1 MITDQKTTGQ
11 KITDQKT
18 TDEKTIEISAAKTT
32 LLGSLTIENV
42 SRRGFLQGMFSAGA
56 FVLCARLVPEPL
68 WADVKVVSEIDAAA
82 FHPSLWVG
90 IQTDGLVYIVAHRS
104 EMGNGVRT
112 SLPRILADELDAD
125 WARVHVVQGD
135 GNEAYGSQDTDG
147 SHSVRE
153 FFDVL
158 REAGATA
165 RLMLVRAA
173 AQQWGVPES
182 QCVADPVHIVSD
194 LNSSRKLG
202 YGELASLAA
211 KLPVPKKEEV
221 KLKSP
226 DAWRYIGKP
235 AKGLDAPDVCAGKA
249 IFGMDVRI
257 DGMLYA
263 AVARPPVLGGKV
275 KSLDDKAALQVIGV
289 KKTIAIDPFTP
300 PHAAQPLG
308 GVAVIADNTWAAF
321 KGRNKLQ
328 IAWENGSHGVYNSAT
343 YKKDLQ
349 ETARQPGKVVQQ
361 VGDVDAEFSKGGKI
375 VEAEYYAPHLAHA
388 SMEPPVA
395 VADVRGDVRGDKVTV
410 WSPTQDPQGV
420 QEQVAKALRIKKE
433 DVVCH
438 VTFLGGGFGRKS
450 LPDYAVEAA
459 ILSKKTG
466 RPMKVVWSRE
476 DDIKFDY
483 FHSVAAMYMKAAL
496 DDNGKPKAWLQRS
509 VFPPISSTFDVN
521 AVYGSDGEMSLG
533 WTPFPFDVPNV
544 RAENGKATAHVRIG
558 WLRSVA
564 NIYHAFAVQSFA
576 NELAYA
582 ANRDPFD
589 YLLAL
594 MGPPRILDSGAKNS
608 NGTAEKYPFDLARLR
623 HVAELAAEKSQW
635 GKRKFGKGSG
645 MGIAVHRSF
654 LTYVATVVEAEVD
667 SQGAVTIPHVHTV
680 VDAGIVANPEMVR
693 QQFEGAA
700 VFGTSIARTGEITA
714 TNGAIDQSNFSD
726 YPVARMNEAP
736 YQTDIHIV
744 QSTAPPA
751 GVGEPGVPPFI
762 PALCNAIF
770 VATGKRVRELP
781 LSRNGFS

>member
-1 MITDQKTTGQ
+1 MIPTATS
-11 KITDQKT
+11 KIDTKALAPNR
-18 TDEKTIEISAAKTT
+18 ISK
-32 LLGSLTIENV
+32 LTIENV

-56 FVLCARLVPEPL
+56 VVLCARLVPRPL
-68 WADVKVVSEIDAAA
+68 WAEGILAEGGPTAAIDASA
-82 FHPSLWVG
+82 FRPSLWVG
-90 IQTDGLVYIVAHRS
+90 IQTDGVVYIVAHRS

-135 GNEAYGSQDTDG
+135 GDERYGSQDTDG

-153 FFDVL
+153 FFDAL

-182 QCVADPVHIVSD
+182 QCVADPVHVVSD
-194 LNSSRKLG
+194 RNSTRKLG
-202 YGELASLAA
+202 YGELASAAA

-226 DAWRYIGKP
+226 ADWRYIGKP
-235 AKGLDAPDVCAGKA
+235 AKGLDAPDLCAGKPM
-249 IFGMDVRI
+249 FGMDVRLE
-257 DGMLYA
+257 GMLYA

-275 KSLDDKAALQVIGV
+275 KSLDDKAALQVLGV
-289 KKTIAIDPFTP
+289 KRTIPIDPFTASP
-300 PHAAQPLG
+300 AAQPLG
-308 GVAVIADNTWAAF
+308 GVAVIADNTWSAF

-328 IAWENGSHGVYNSAT
+328 IAWENGSHGVYNST
-343 YKKDLQ
+343 QFKKELQ
-349 ETARQPGKVVQQ
+349 ETARQPGKLVHS
-361 VGDVDAEFSKGGKI
+361 VGDVDAEFAKGGKI
-375 VEAEYYAPHLAHA
+375 VEAEYFAPHLAHA

-395 VADVRGDVRGDKVTV
+395 VADVQGEKVTV
-410 WSPTQDPQGV
+410 WLPTQDPQGV
-420 QEQVAKALRIKKE
+420 QEQVAKALGTKKE
-433 DVVCH
+433 DVTCH
-438 VTFLGGGFGRKS
+438 VTLLGGGFGRKS

-459 ILSKKTG
+459 VLSKKTG
-466 RPMKVVWSRE
+466 KPVKVVWSRE

-483 FHSVAAMYMKAAL
+483 FHSVAAMYMKASL
-496 DDNGKPKAWLQRS
+496 DEAGKPKAWLQRS
-509 VFPPISSTFDVN
+509 VFPPIGSTFN
-521 AVYGSDGEMSLG
+521 ESAVYGGDGEMSMG
-533 WTPFPFDVPNV
+533 WNPLPFDLPNF

-594 MGPPRILDSGAKNS
+594 LGPPRILDSAAHAQPGI
-608 NGTAEKYPFDLARLR
+608 AEKYPYDIGRLR
-623 HVAELAAEKSQW
+623 HVAELVADKSGW
-635 GKRKFGKGSG
+635 GKRKLGKGSG

-667 SQGAVTIPHVHTV
+667 SSGAVRIPQVHTV
-680 VDAGIVANPEMVR
+680 VDAGIVVNPEMVR

-700 VFGTSIARTGEITA
+700 VFGSSIARTGEITA
-714 TNGAIDQSNFSD
+714 TGGAIDQSNFSD
-726 YPVARMNEAP
+726 YPVARMNDAP
-736 YQTDIHIV
+736 VHTDIHIV
-744 QSTAPPA
+744 ESAAPPA
-751 GVGEPGVPPFI
+751 GVGEPGVPPFV

-770 VATGKRVRELP
+770 AATGKRVRELP
-781 LSRNGFS
+781 LSRNGFA